1 MEIFIIHDTDSNVW
15 PEACKTFE
23 AALAVVKKLIEEL
36 NEAYKATDDYQVEP
50 LLPGVMDDYDIKDVK
65 KGILVAN
72 MHDYDNQI
80 FIQQL
85 SVV

>member
-1 MEIFIIHDTDSNVW
+1 MEIFIIHDTECDVW
-15 PEACKTFE
+15 PEAYRTFE
-23 AALAVVKKLIEEL
+23 AALAVVKKLIDEL
-36 NEAYKATDDYQVEP
+36 NETYKKSLDYDEYEP
-50 LLPGVMDDYDIKDVK
+50 LPGAMDDYDIKDIK